1 MPVLQVPG
9 GRPYR
14 KVEAGQAVTP
24 LTCETACTLCG
35 SCAAVCPTAAITVAD
50 AVSTNVERCIL
61 CNACVNKCPS
71 GARRLK
77 VQWVRKAMAWLS
89 THCAERK
96 EPETFWLGK
105 E

>member
-1 MPVLQVPG
+1 MLQVPG

-14 KVEAGQAVTP
+14 KVEAGQAVAP
-24 LTCETACTLCG
+24 LMCETACTLCG

-50 AVSTNVERCIL
+50 AVSTNAERCIL

-71 GARRLK
+71 GTRRLK
-77 VQWVRKAMAWLS
+77 VEWVRKAMAWLS